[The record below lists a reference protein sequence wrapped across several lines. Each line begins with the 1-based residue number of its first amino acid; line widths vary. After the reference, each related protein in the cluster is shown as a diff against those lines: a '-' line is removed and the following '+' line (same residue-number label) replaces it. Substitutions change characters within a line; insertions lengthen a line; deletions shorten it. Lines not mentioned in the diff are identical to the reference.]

1 MHIDTQIKTIM
12 LDLVKTVLL
21 TPSIKVIQF
30 FDKDDINLSNIPFT
44 NIVKRS
50 SAQYWFQQNNLDI
63 LLSSVLISGVVTKF
77 KIDGQDGMTLI
88 PNAITGTVGD
98 YGSVADIKF
107 NNTTWVVGSS
117 VKLTR
122 LYFFIR

>member
-12 LDLVKTVLL
+12 LDRVKTVLL